1 MCVVSV
7 PAPLRRYAGGVE
19 TIEARGATVRDV
31 LLGLKEAYPALIE
44 RICEPGGDL
53 KSFVNVYLN
62 EMDIR
67 HLGGITTP
75 VGGED
80 EILLVPAIAGG

>member
-19 TIEARGATVRDV
+19 TIEARGATVREV
-31 LLGLKEAYPALIE
+31 LLGLKGSYPALIE

-53 KSFVNVYLN
+53 RSLVNVYLN
-62 EMDIR
+62 EVDIR
-67 HLGGITTP
+67 HLDGVATT